1 MKKQQLTIEIKKLSM
16 SENISFVEA
25 CQAFQSAAAQ
35 KGDEKLI
42 TVIQKIKM
50 ASL

>member
-1 MKKQQLTIEIKKLSM
+1 MNKQQLTTEIKKLSI
-16 SENISFVEA
+16 SENISFVA
-25 CQAFQSAAAQ
+25 SCQAFQSAAAQ

-50 ASL
+50 DSL